1 MKILI
6 AVIVFS
12 LIVLFHEFGH
22 FIVAKKCNV
31 KVNEFM
37 LGLGPRIFGIQR
49 GETMYSLHLLPFG
62 GACVMEGEDEASEDD
77 RAFTNKPL
85 WQRFLIVFA
94 GPFFNFLMAYI
105 LAVILLGA
113 EGFVAPVV
121 TEVTE
126 GSPADEAGIEAGDT
140 IKALDHYHVH
150 FYQEI
155 SLYSFFHHNKEMT
168 ITLDRDGEKITTSL
182 IPKYD
187 EETGRYLIGVG
198 NMTERVKGGVL
209 TTLKYGFYELKYQIY
224 VVLQSLKMLVT
235 GQVGVKDMSGPVGI
249 VKVIGDTYES
259 SVVDG
264 IYYVVLNMMSFMI
277 LLSANLGV
285 MNLLPLPALDG
296 GRICMFIYEG
306 IRGKRLDPDLEGKIN
321 LVGFALLMVLMVMV
335 MFSDISKLLG

>member
-1 MKILI
+1 MKIII
-6 AVIVFS
+6 AVIIFS

-37 LGLGPRIFGIQR
+37 LGLGPRVFGFQK

-62 GACVMEGEDEASEDD
+62 GACVMEGEDEESDDD
-77 RAFTNKPL
+77 RAFMKKPL

-113 EGFVAPVV
+113 EGYVPPVIS
-121 TEVTE
+121 EVTE
-126 GSPADEAGIEAGDT
+126 GSPADEAGLQAGDT
-140 IKALDHYHVH
+140 IKTLNHYNLH
-150 FYQEI
+150 FYREI
-155 SLYSFFHHNKEMT
+155 TLYTFFHHDKEMT
-168 ITLDRDGEKITTSL
+168 VTYERDGEENTTAL
-182 IPKYD
+182 TPEYD
-187 EETGRYLIGVG
+187 EESGRYMLGIG
-198 NMTERVKGGVL
+198 NREDRVKGGPL
-209 TTLKYGFYELKYQIY
+209 DTLKYAFYELKNQIY
-224 VVLQSLKMLVT
+224 VVLQSLKLLVT
-235 GQVGVKDMSGPVGI
+235 GQVGLKDMSGPVGI
-249 VKVIGDTYES
+249 VKVIGDTYET

-264 IYYVVLNMMSFMI
+264 FYYVVLNMMSFMI

-306 IRGKRLDPDLEGKIN
+306 IRGKRLDPDVEGKIN
-321 LVGFALLMVLMVMV
+321 LVGFALLMVLMVVVMV
-335 MFSDISKLLG
+335 SDISQIVR